1 MTVNMIRVAV
11 GVQDLDHFRRIIEPR
26 IEQGENGPYFVTT
39 TRFTPRRAEELLD
52 GGSLYWIVKRAI
64 RLRHRILDIK
74 TVEQDDGGTRC
85 SLVLYPTIIRT
96 QPRRRRPHQGWRY
109 LNPKDAPPDL
119 ARLGGGVAE
128 GDNLPDTLAEDLR
141 TLGLI

>member
-11 GVQDLDHFRRIIEPR
+11 GVEDLDHFAQLIESR
-26 IEQGENGPYFVTT
+26 IEQGENGPYFETT
-39 TRFTPRRAEELLD
+39 TRFTPKRAEELKD

-74 TVEQDDGGTRC
+74 TIDMEDGGTRC
-85 SLVLYPTIIRT
+85 SLLLFPTIIRT
-96 QPRRRRPHQGWRY
+96 KPTRRRPHQGWRY
-109 LNPKDAPPDL
+109 LEPKDAPPDL
-119 ARLGGGVAE
+119 ARSGGGVAD
-128 GDNLPDTLAEDLR
+128 GDDLPDTLAEDLR